1 MTTTTSTSGVTFAH
15 AATMVAGHL
24 ADHALSEPASLSVTT
39 SHGHSTATAQ
49 LEGTTLHGVA
59 GGLIAW
65 ADTLSVVT
73 VEAWRPPER
82 DRVHLSILGTLTGP
96 TGAVELKV
104 FGGVEYDPLRFA
116 DLQPHKCQGVPL
128 SLGQLR
134 TWATNHSTTIGT
146 LVLEASRAAR

>member
-1 MTTTTSTSGVTFAH
+1 MTTTTPPSGATFAH
-15 AATMVAGHL
+15 AAAMVAGYL
-24 ADHALSEPASLSVTT
+24 ADHALPEPASLSVIT
-39 SHGHSTATAQ
+39 SYGHSTVTAQ
-49 LEGTTLHGVA
+49 LDGTTLHGVG

-65 ADTLSVVT
+65 ADTVSMVT

-82 DRVHLSILGTLTGP
+82 DRTHLSILGTLTGP
-96 TGAVELKV
+96 ADTVELKV

-116 DLQPHKCQGVPL
+116 DLQPHKCQGMPL